1 MLLVFSRAAVAE
13 QLIEGPP
20 LYDLVRVAAERRGEI
35 HHCYTLGNRL
45 LVLCTRAVPDKSV
58 VLGRPF
64 HPGTADHYRGGV
76 PRTCPLSM
84 RGCCEDFL
92 LGIPGASP

>member
-64 HPGTADHYRGGV
+64 PPGTADHYRGGV
-76 PRTCPLSM
+76 PRTC
-84 RGCCEDFL
+84 
-92 LGIPGASP
+92 A

>member
-20 LYDLVRVAAERRGEI
+20 LYDLVRVAAERRQEI
-35 HHCYTLGNRL
+35 HKCYTLGSRL
-45 LVLCTRAVPDKSV
+45 LVLCTRAVPDKYL

-64 HPGTADHYRGGV
+64 PPGTADH
-76 PRTCPLSM
+76 
-84 RGCCEDFL
+84 
-92 LGIPGASP
+92 

>member
-20 LYDLVRVAAERRGEI
+20 LYDLVRVAAERRQEN
-35 HHCYTLGNRL
+35 HKCYTLGSRL
-45 LVLCTRAVPDKSV
+45 LVLCTRAVPDKSF

-64 HPGTADHYRGGV
+64 PPGHRR
-76 PRTCPLSM
+76 PLQRWCPQDVCL
-84 RGCCEDFL
+84 RRCCEDLL